1 MSYIPVQLKQEVIK
15 RSGNC
20 CEYCGL
26 HQTFSGFSFH
36 IEHIISEK
44 HDGATTTN
52 NLCLSCPHCN
62 AFKGTDIAS
71 NDPLTGN
78 LARLFNPR
86 TQVWNEHFKLNSQ
99 TAEIEALT
107 PEGRVTVF
115 LLQLNH
121 AARIPARVILIR
133 KKRYPC

>member
-1 MSYIPVQLKQEVIK
+1 MTYIPVQLKKDIIN
-15 RSGNC
+15 RADNC
-20 CEYCGL
+20 CEYCRL
-26 HQTFSGFSFH
+26 HRSLSGFSYH

-44 HDGATTTN
+44 HGGETSTE

-71 NDPLTGN
+71 NDPFTGN

-86 TQVWNEHFKLNSQ
+86 TQVWDEHFRLNLK
-99 TAEIEALT
+99 TAEIEGIT

-115 LLQLNH
+115 LLQLNDSG
-121 AARIPARVILIR
+121 RIPARVIL
-133 KKRYPC
+133 